1 MQQGEGKTE
10 GKVGGKIRIELLCVC
25 VCVCVKEGE
34 GLCDV
39 EPVGVGLVLSGRCV
53 RC

>member
-1 MQQGEGKTE
+1 MCLS
-10 GKVGGKIRIELLCVC
+10 VSIMVYVC
-25 VCVCVKEGE
+25 VCFGE
-34 GLCDV
+34 GGGDDV